1 MLNTLVKI
9 KAEISEK
16 KNEIFPF
23 VAIAN
28 YLLLNQLYTLR
39 KT

>member
-1 MLNTLVKI
+1 MLKKLIKI

-23 VAIAN
+23 VAIAD
-28 YLLLNQLYTLR
+28 YLI
-39 KT
+39 